1 MLLRFQLQIEKLR
14 LESGLGPGLNS
25 ISPLS
30 SNKRKK
36 YHNITFT
43 IMTEYSNV
51 VNCYRTL
58 QNNLVTANKK
68 SLELISNMQHV
79 EKSRVKS

>member
-1 MLLRFQLQIEKLR
+1 
-14 LESGLGPGLNS
+14 
-25 ISPLS
+25 
-30 SNKRKK
+30 
-36 YHNITFT
+36 
-43 IMTEYSNV
+43 MTELQHSNV